1 MQKVSH
7 SKSESAST
15 SGVQSVERALDL
27 LEYLAQSSRWMRI
40 SELSADT
47 GQPVGTIHRLLQTLI
62 ARDYVV
68 RDSNTRRYALGPAF
82 SALAGSNLIMPNW
95 QEIATPLLREL
106 VEISGETANLVVME
120 GDRAVYAAQAPSM
133 RIIRMFTELGNK
145 VPLHCT
151 GCGKILLAYQPE
163 RIVRSIIARTGLPM
177 RTATTITDP
186 IQFGQELATIRQRG
200 YGLDNGEQ
208 EEGVRCIAVPV
219 FGPDEKVVAAIS
231 VSGPSNRL
239 DLSQAPIFA
248 PHLKRVSANITAA
261 LMDELKK

>member
-7 SKSESAST
+7 SKSESASA

-40 SELSADT
+40 SELSVGT

-120 GDRAVYAAQAPSM
+120 GDR
-133 RIIRMFTELGNK
+133 
-145 VPLHCT
+145 
-151 GCGKILLAYQPE
+151 
-163 RIVRSIIARTGLPM
+163 
-177 RTATTITDP
+177 
-186 IQFGQELATIRQRG
+186 
-200 YGLDNGEQ
+200 
-208 EEGVRCIAVPV
+208 
-219 FGPDEKVVAAIS
+219 
-231 VSGPSNRL
+231 
-239 DLSQAPIFA
+239 
-248 PHLKRVSANITAA
+248 
-261 LMDELKK
+261 